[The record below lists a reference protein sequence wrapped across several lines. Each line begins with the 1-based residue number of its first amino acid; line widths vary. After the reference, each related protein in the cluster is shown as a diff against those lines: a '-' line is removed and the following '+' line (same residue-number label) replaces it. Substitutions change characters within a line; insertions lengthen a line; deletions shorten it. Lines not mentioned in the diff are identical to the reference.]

1 MNQGAY
7 LSKTLWIYR
16 ERGEYVDVTLVC
28 HDKKIPAH
36 ITVLAPLLSYFG
48 IKYHCIEDV
57 PGVIILPEL
66 KSEEV
71 QEALRSLYAECKIL
85 RFQDLL
91 DSHSFAVKAELLEEK
106 QGTGTVSK
114 RVLILRT
121 WSLIWTF
128 LAFLGPYWV
137 LIYISG
143 SLFSLFW
150 LHLRKECQFFNICKH
165 WF

>member
-1 MNQGAY
+1 M
-7 LSKTLWIYR
+7 
-16 ERGEYVDVTLVC
+16 DVTLVC

-48 IKYHCIEDV
+48 IRYHCIEDA
-57 PGVIILPEL
+57 PGMIILPEL

-85 RFQDLL
+85 RFQNLL
-91 DSHSFAVKAELLEEK
+91 DSHSFAVKAEPLEKK
-106 QGTGTVSK
+106 QDTGTVSK

-121 WSLIWTF
+121 WSLIITF
-128 LAFLGPYWV
+128 LAFGV

-150 LHLRKECQFFNICKH
+150 LIHAKNVNSVRMYTTMVLV
-165 WF
+165 

>member
-48 IKYHCIEDV
+48 IRYHCIEDA
-57 PGVIILPEL
+57 PGMIILPEL

-85 RFQDLL
+85 RFQNLL
-91 DSHSFAVKAELLEEK
+91 DSHSFAVKAEPLEEK
-106 QGTGTVSK
+106 QDTGTVSK

-121 WSLIWTF
+121 
-128 LAFLGPYWV
+128 
-137 LIYISG
+137 
-143 SLFSLFW
+143 
-150 LHLRKECQFFNICKH
+150 
-165 WF
+165 